1 MGIIGWLQQNFQ
13 CNVMVFTTALF
24 IAVILF
30 SHDAGIVYCITSV
43 EIRNIM
49 QQVYNDSYV
58 LLHEF
63 EVYDSSLGECHKFQT
78 SVLMAIILELHILFF
93 LRLSLKKYII

>member
-1 MGIIGWLQQNFQ
+1 
-13 CNVMVFTTALF
+13 MVFTTALF

-58 LLHEF
+58 LIHEF
-63 EVYDSSLGECHKFQT
+63 EVYDTSLGECHKFQT
-78 SVLMAIILELHILFF
+78 SVLIAIILELHTLFF
-93 LRLSLKKYII
+93 FYDSL

>member
-1 MGIIGWLQQNFQ
+1 
-13 CNVMVFTTALF
+13 MVFTTALF

-58 LLHEF
+58 LIHEF
-63 EVYDSSLGECHKFQT
+63 EVYDTSLGECRKLQT
-78 SVLMAIILELHILFF
+78 SVLIAIICELHTLFF
-93 LRLSLKKYII
+93 LRPSIEKI